1 MDDGGCELCGVDGTF
16 RITPS
21 LWTQT
26 FIISAQVTS
35 KVFVPVVFALL
46 PDKKRESYDAMFSSL
61 RDNLDA
67 RGLELSARYLMSG
80 NSNQ

>member
-1 MDDGGCELCGVDGTF
+1 MLADGTF

-26 FIISAQVTS
+26 FIISAEVTS

-46 PDKKRESYDAMFSSL
+46 PDKKRDSYDAMFNSL
-61 RDNLDA
+61 KENLDA

-80 NSNQ
+80 NINQ